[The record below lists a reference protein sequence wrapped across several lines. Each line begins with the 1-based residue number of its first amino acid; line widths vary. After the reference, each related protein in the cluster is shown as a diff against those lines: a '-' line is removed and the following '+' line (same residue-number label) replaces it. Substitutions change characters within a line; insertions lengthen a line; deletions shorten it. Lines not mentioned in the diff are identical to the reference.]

1 MNNEAEQEARR
12 IWLLPREQWR
22 EEVKKLPARKQLSNV
37 WWPLREAV
45 IQRLVLA
52 EKMEASGCGFAG
64 WPSRQRPEQQGETTT

>member
-1 MNNEAEQEARR
+1 MSNAAEREAKR

-22 EEVKKLPARKQLSNV
+22 EEVKKLPVRAQFNNV

-52 EKMEASGCGFAG
+52 EKIEASGCLYAG
-64 WPSRQRPEQQGETTT
+64 WPHRQPPATEG